1 MSANILKITQSAR
14 EIFDSFDS
22 DHDGV
27 INKSELK
34 PLLSKISKQLGVPEP
49 SDKDIEQGFKQLD
62 LNKNDLLEFNEFFH
76 FYKQIYEMLTHN

>member
-34 PLLSKISKQLGVPEP
+34 PLLSKISKQLGVPDP

>member
-76 FYKQIYEMLTHN
+76 FYKQIYAMLTHN